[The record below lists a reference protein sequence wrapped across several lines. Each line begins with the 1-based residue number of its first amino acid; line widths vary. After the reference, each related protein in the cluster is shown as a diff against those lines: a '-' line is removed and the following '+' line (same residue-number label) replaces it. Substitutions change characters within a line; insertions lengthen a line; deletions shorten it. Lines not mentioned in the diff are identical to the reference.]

1 MGLSGGERCSRG
13 FALSLALLPLV
24 GAVAYAQGLPHIP
37 WACPLRS
44 LTGVPCPTCGMTR
57 AFVALASGD
66 LATAVQQ
73 HAFAPV
79 LAVSFVLIAGHWL
92 RELRQN
98 QRLPLPKGSLGLGWS
113 LLGASSIYY
122 GLRLVGWYHTGELA
136 AAIRAAPL
144 TTWLMAVGN

>member
-1 MGLSGGERCSRG
+1 MLLGHERRSRG
-13 FALSLALLPLV
+13 LALSLALLPLV
-24 GAVAYAQGLPHIP
+24 GAVAYARGLPHIP

-66 LATAVQQ
+66 LAGAVQH

-79 LAVSFVLIAGHWL
+79 LAVGFGFIAGHWL
-92 RELRQN
+92 QELRQN
-98 QRLPLPKGSLGLGWS
+98 RRLPLPKGSLALGWS
-113 LLGASSIYY
+113 LLTANVVYY
-122 GLRLVGWYHTGELA
+122 GLRLQGWYHTGELA

-144 TTWLMAVGN
+144 TTWLTGVGN